1 MSAAGRCGATE
12 LQPSVVLP
20 PLCGR
25 ATTASV
31 YDGATVL
38 QPARAR
44 PGHPRRARRGDRDL
58 SEFAFGQGTA
68 LCLKLFRV
76 PSALIRLVTG
86 VAVGRAARQASG

>member
-31 YDGATVL
+31 YDGATAL
-38 QPARAR
+38 QPPRFALRPQRVPGSDCYSPSGQRA
-44 PGHPRRARRGDRDL
+44 
-58 SEFAFGQGTA
+58 A

-76 PSALIRLVTG
+76 PSALTRLVIG
-86 VAVGRAARQASG
+86 VAVRCAARQVSG